1 MKMLDD
7 LHLAQPLRDALQTAR
22 DRISAELAVDRVVLF
37 GSIVRGEADEESDVD
52 LLVVLKGPSEPK
64 IRNRISR
71 MILDVNLKYDTNLS
85 SIVVEQQ
92 AWDEGPLSVLPIHEE
107 IEEEGIRL

>member
-7 LHLAQPLRDALQTAR
+7 LHLAEPLREALRAAR
-22 DRISAELAVDRVVLF
+22 ERIATEFAVDRIVLF
-37 GSIVRGEADEESDVD
+37 GSVVRGEADEESDAD
-52 LLVVLKGPSEPK
+52 LLVVLKGPSEHK

-71 MILDVNLKYDTNLS
+71 IILDVNLKYDTNLS

>member
-1 MKMLDD
+1 MKMLHD
-7 LHLAQPLRDALQTAR
+7 LQLPKSLRDALQAAR
-22 DRISAELAVDRVVLF
+22 DRISAEFAVDRIVLF
-37 GSIVRGEADEESDVD
+37 GSVVRGQADEESDVD
-52 LLVVLKGPSEPK
+52 LLVVLRRPSEPQ

-71 MILDVNLKYDTNLS
+71 IILDVNLKYDTNLS

-107 IEEEGIRL
+107 IEEEGIQL